1 MALRT
6 HSTAADDLARRAIER
21 RAVEAVNWGMPAV
34 NYDLMLQAAI
44 RDAKGA
50 VNQIVFWSRLPDWKN
65 QTLTPNPDVIYVMPF
80 FNTKE
85 AGPMV
90 LEIPPAGDGSIAGTI
105 MDCWQ
110 SALED
115 VGPDGLDR
123 GAGGKYLILPPG
135 EEDAAPEGYLVLPS
149 PTYQGYALLRS
160 ILKHGSHDAIAKAVA
175 YAKRIRLYP
184 LSRAAHP
191 PVTRFV
197 DAVDVIYDATIP
209 YDLRFFLSLDRIVQ
223 GEPWLERDK
232 VMIDWLKSLGIE
244 KGKAFHPDA
253 RTEAI
258 LKRAAGEA
266 LAWLDARYE
275 SGFPSYYEG
284 RQWAFPATPERA
296 ETIPTF
302 YETDEAY
309 SVDGRGLADSY
320 AFSAV
325 KHLGAGQFD
334 LMATKDR
341 SGRPLDGGTTYRLTV
356 PANAPVR
363 QYWSAVLYDRA
374 THALIRD
381 VPHASRSSQTPGLR
395 KRADGSVELYFA
407 PVAPPGLETNW
418 IPTSVG
424 GRFEVLF
431 RLYGPEKPLFD
442 KSWTLPDIEKVG

>member
-6 HSTAADDLARRAIER
+6 PSTAADDLLRRASERRAI
-21 RAVEAVNWGMPAV
+21 EAVNWGMPAV

-50 VNQIVFWSRLPDWKN
+50 ANQIVFWSRLPGWKN

-90 LEIPPAGDGSIAGTI
+90 LEIPPAGDGSITGTI

-115 VGPDGLDR
+115 VGPAGRDR
-123 GAGGKYLILPPG
+123 GRGGKYLILPPG
-135 EEDAAPEGYLVLPS
+135 DEAAAPEGYLALPS
-149 PTYQGYALLRS
+149 LTYQGYALLRS
-160 ILKHGSHDAIAKAVA
+160 ILKDGSDDAVASAVA

-191 PVTRFV
+191 PATRFV

-209 YDLRFFLSLDRIVQ
+209 YDLRFFLSLDRVVQ
-223 GEPWLERDK
+223 MEPWLERDK

-244 KGKAFHPDA
+244 KGKAFRPDA
-253 RTEAI
+253 RTEAM
-258 LKRAAGEA
+258 LKKAAGEA
-266 LAWLDARYE
+266 RAWLDARYE
-275 SGFPSYYEG
+275 SGFPIYYEG
-284 RQWAFPATPERA
+284 RQWAFPATPELA

-309 SVDGRGLADSY
+309 SVDDRGLADSY
-320 AFSAV
+320 AFSTV
-325 KHLGAGQFD
+325 KHLGAGQFY

-341 SGRPLDGGTTYRLTV
+341 SGRPLDGGAGYRLNI
-356 PANAPVR
+356 PAHAPVR
-363 QYWSAVLYDRA
+363 QYWSAVVYDRA

-381 VPHASRSSQTPGLR
+381 VPRASRSSQASDLKKNG
-395 KRADGSVELYFA
+395 DGGVDLYFA
-407 PVAPPGLETNW
+407 PKAPPEQETNW
-418 IPTSVG
+418 IPTSAG

-442 KSWTLPDIEKVG
+442 KSWTLPDIERLG